1 MKRLFLLCI
10 AAVAMT
16 APHLAQAFDCLPRP
30 AGSGT
35 AFHVSQRDGM
45 TALVWWCDKTT
56 HWAPQTVVGTW
67 SPGQIA
73 QAAAELSAS
82 PDIAQAARAM
92 LALNAAP
99 LTEALDVFRVEAYW
113 DHAHHKPADPVFVVA
128 ANAGRPTRPAYAV
141 ADGVRTTRQDGTAQV
156 GSTCA
161 CRRQAFIE
169 GRTVYCA
176 FDTTSRVA
184 VCSRQP

>member
-1 MKRLFLLCI
+1 MRMIPAVLFAWV
-10 AAVAMT
+10 AAS
-16 APHLAQAFDCLPRP
+16 AQAIDCLPRP
-30 AGSGT
+30 VGSGT
-35 AFHVSQRDGM
+35 ALHVSQRDGM
-45 TALVWWCDKTT
+45 TALVWWCDKVT
-56 HWAPQTVVGTW
+56 HWAPQTVVGTM
-67 SPGQIA
+67 GVAQMA
-73 QAAAELSAS
+73 QAATSLSA
-82 PDIAQAARAM
+82 AQDPLGLAREM
-92 LALNAAP
+92 LAAHSAP
-99 LTEALDVFRVEAYW
+99 LSDALAAFRVEAYW